1 MRWNTT
7 KYTPTGFTTATL
19 PENLFQNR
27 TFVRVDRPPPLASGA
42 EAADIDLLEQ
52 LSNGTIKLALDS
64 RPVWT
69 LQRARD
75 ALRKRSAKVS
85 GDDDEL
91 VRQLAAFDVVPLY
104 TFSDESVSPAA
115 AFPSCS

>member
-1 MRWNTT
+1 M
-7 KYTPTGFTTATL
+7 